1 MITSHSASQEM
12 GKFYKPGNNLKMVE
26 AIMRPSNFKMFP
38 QNMNLQSKTNLSFI
52 IQETKAL
59 KRI

>member
-38 QNMNLQSKTNLSFI
+38 QNMNLQPKTNLSS
-52 IQETKAL
+52 
-59 KRI
+59 